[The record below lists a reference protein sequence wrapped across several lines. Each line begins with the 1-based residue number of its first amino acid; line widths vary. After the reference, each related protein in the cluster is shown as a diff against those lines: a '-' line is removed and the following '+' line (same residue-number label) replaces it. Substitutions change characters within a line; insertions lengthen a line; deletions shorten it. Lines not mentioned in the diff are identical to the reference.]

1 MILILVQRKGENKK
15 MVKITVRRAPK
26 YIKHADIKWGV
37 LVNNW
42 VYDSFRTKK
51 QAQRAIPRIR
61 KKVS

>member
-1 MILILVQRKGENKK
+1 